1 MHKVSLFQTAY
12 SSIRPSENV
21 FAVNSDN
28 SCHQ

>member
-12 SSIRPSENV
+12 SSIMPSENV
-21 FAVNSDN
+21 FAVNSNN